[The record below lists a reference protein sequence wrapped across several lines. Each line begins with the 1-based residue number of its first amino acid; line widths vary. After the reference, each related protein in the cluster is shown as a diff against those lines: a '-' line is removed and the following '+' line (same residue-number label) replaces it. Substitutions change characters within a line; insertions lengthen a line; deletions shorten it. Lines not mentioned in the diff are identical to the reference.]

1 MIKDNPLIKKLSEMK
16 SEIQKGIL
24 GQESL
29 IEGLLLGILSDGHI
43 LIEGV
48 PGLAKTR
55 AVNLLSQICSLSFK
69 RIQFTPD
76 LLPADITGT
85 RIYNQP
91 KGIFEVSKGPIFA
104 NFVLADE
111 INRAPAKVQSA
122 LLETMQEKQVTIGDE
137 TFLVPKPFFVFAT
150 MNPVEQEGTY
160 TLPEAQLDRFLMKLV
175 INYPNK
181 EQESNVVKMIL
192 NEEKFPQLEKIIS
205 GQEILEIQKLTRMVH
220 IEDKIINYIT
230 SIIEATR
237 FPKKYNLEIDNLIQF
252 GASPRAS
259 IALALVARSRALL
272 LRKDSVNPDDIK
284 SISYN
289 VLRHRIIPSYFAEAE
304 GIKSEIIIKEILAK
318 IPVP

>member
-220 IEDKIINYIT
+220 LEDKIINYIT

>member
-16 SEIQKGIL
+16 SGIQKGIL

-137 TFLVPKPFFVFAT
+137 TFFVPKPFFVFAT